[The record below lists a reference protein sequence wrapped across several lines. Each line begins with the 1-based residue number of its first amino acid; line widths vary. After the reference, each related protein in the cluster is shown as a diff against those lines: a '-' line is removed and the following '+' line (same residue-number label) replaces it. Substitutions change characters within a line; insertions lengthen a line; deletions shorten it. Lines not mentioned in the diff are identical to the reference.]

1 MSKIAVLSKLTYRF
15 NAILIKFPIGIFE
28 ETDKLMLNLIWKC
41 KEPRRAITIPEK
53 NKVGAGSKAI
63 FLYFKTYYKATQA

>member
-1 MSKIAVLSKLTYRF
+1 MAIFLKLIFRLNVISNKILDGF
-15 NAILIKFPIGIFE
+15 FE

-41 KEPRRAITIPEK
+41 KEPRTAITIPEK
-53 NKVGAGSKAI
+53 NKVGVGSKAI

>member
-1 MSKIAVLSKLTYRF
+1 MA
-15 NAILIKFPIGIFE
+15 FE

-41 KEPRRAITIPEK
+41 KEPRTAITIPEK

-63 FLYFKTYYKATQA
+63 FLYFKTYYIATQA